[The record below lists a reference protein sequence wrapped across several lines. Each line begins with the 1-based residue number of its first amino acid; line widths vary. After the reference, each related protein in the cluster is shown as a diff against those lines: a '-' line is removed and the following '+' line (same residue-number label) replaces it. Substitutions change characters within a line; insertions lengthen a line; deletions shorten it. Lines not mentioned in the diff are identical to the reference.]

1 MKLKKITI
9 KNFLSIQEA
18 TIDLDNRGIVL
29 IDGIN
34 NTPAT
39 AIDTNGTGKSS
50 MLSAIYYAIYGES
63 PNGEKA
69 DALINRNAG
78 KGLLVT
84 LDFEVEGTPYTISRG
99 RKKNI
104 LTLVSGDTDLTKGT
118 MKETQVA
125 IDDLVNIRKDVY
137 LSTIYFDGHNSVP
150 FSMLT
155 DKQRKDYLEI
165 LFDVGVYKEAYEQT
179 KTDLAEVKNN
189 LTLVKSTIQNLNRTK
204 ESEADSIA
212 QLKHMQESSGNGLPK
227 LKAELESKQQS
238 LEVFNEKATA
248 ALSKLE
254 EEKKTIS
261 ARLEPYKDDRYV
273 EIERGLRETKRKLDR
288 TNDELV
294 LKKSRIKDLADKI
307 RNMSESELCLV
318 CGNPIDE
325 EHKKKEVN
333 RLTQELKP
341 LVADY
346 KELGA
351 TVPNLQEKVAA
362 FTEEFKEEQEVQEQ
376 YSKAQRTVYNDLGV
390 VDGKIKEIETAKFRK
405 QTDYD
410 TTRMNYESAVRSA
423 SEFDG
428 MIKNHEQKL
437 SAIQE
442 ELQDLD
448 TNLNSLI
455 QDELSLE
462 KALTAFSD
470 KGIKSH
476 VLDFVTPELNTRIGN
491 YLNFLTGGTITVVF
505 STQTQK
511 ANGEMSDKFDIQ
523 VNNNGKQTTYE
534 SLSSGEKRRVDIAI
548 SLTLQD
554 ILISKSN
561 MSTNVLVYDELFES
575 LDAVGA
581 ESVVELLRQ
590 RLESSSTILVVTHNE
605 NLKPLFAET
614 ITAVKEKDGN
624 THILNGEKV

>member
-1 MKLKKITI
+1 MKLNKITI

-99 RKKNI
+99 RKKNL

-125 IDDLVNIRKDVY
+125 IDELVNIRKDVY

-227 LKAELESKQQS
+227 LKAELASKKQS
-238 LEVFNEKATA
+238 LEAFNDKATT
-248 ALSKLE
+248 ALDKLE

-261 ARLEPYKDDRYV
+261 ARLEPYKDGRYV
-273 EIERGLRETKRKLDR
+273 ELERGLRETKRKLDR

-307 RNMSESELCLV
+307 RNMSESELCVV

-325 EHKKKEVN
+325 EHKKKEVD

-346 KELGA
+346 KALGA
-351 TVPNLQEKVAA
+351 TVPDLQEKAA
-362 FTEEFKEEQEVQEQ
+362 TLTEEFKEEQEVQEQ

-405 QTDYD
+405 QTDYN
-410 TTRMNYESAVRSA
+410 TTKMNYESAVRSA

-448 TNLNSLI
+448 TKLNLLI
-455 QDELSLE
+455 KDELSLE

-491 YLNFLTGGTITVVF
+491 YLNFLTGGTITAVF

>member
-1 MKLKKITI
+1 MKLKKIAI
-9 KNFLSIQEA
+9 KNFLSIQDA

-84 LDFEVEGTPYTISRG
+84 LDFEVEGTRYTISRG
-99 RKKNI
+99 RKKNL
-104 LTLVSGDTDLTKGT
+104 LTLVSGETDLTKGT

-125 IDDLVNIRKDVY
+125 IDELVNIRKDVY
-137 LSTIYFDGHNSVP
+137 LSTIYFDGHNSIP

-179 KTDLAEVKNN
+179 KTDLADVKNN

-204 ESEADSIA
+204 ESESDSIS
-212 QLKHMQESSGNGLPK
+212 QLKGMQESSGNGLPK
-227 LKAELESKQQS
+227 LKVDLETKRQD
-238 LEVFNEKATA
+238 LEAFSEKATN
-248 ALSKLE
+248 ALAKLE
-254 EEKKTIS
+254 EEKKSIS
-261 ARLEPYKDDRYV
+261 ERLEPYKDDRYV
-273 EIERGLRETKRKLDR
+273 ELERRLRETKRKLDR

-294 LKKSRIKDLADKI
+294 LKKSRIKELADKI
-307 RNMSESELCLV
+307 RNMSESELCVV

-325 EHKKKEVN
+325 DHKKKEVN

-346 KELGA
+346 KSLGA
-351 TVPNLQEKVAA
+351 TVPDLQEKVATL
-362 FTEEFKEEQEVQEQ
+362 TEEFKAEQEVQEQ
-376 YSKAQRTVYNDLGV
+376 YGKAQRTVYNDLGV

-405 QTDYD
+405 ETDYN
-410 TTRMNYESAVRSA
+410 TTKMNYEATVRSA
-423 SEFDG
+423 SEFEG

-442 ELQDLD
+442 ELHDLD
-448 TNLNSLI
+448 TKLNLLI
-455 QDELSLE
+455 KNELSLE

-624 THILNGEKV
+624 THVLNGEKV